1 MKTIVIGANGQLGS
15 DIVKIFGAD
24 SFYEIIPLNHPD
36 IDITKPDTINSAIEK
51 YQPEMIISTAAYHR
65 VDECETH
72 PEESFA
78 VNAFGAR
85 NLCLACQK
93 NNIALVHFSTDYV
106 FGLDQK
112 RNTPYTEDDAPGPQS
127 VYAISKLAGEYLLRY
142 LLQKYFLIR
151 TSGLYGSAGPAA
163 KSGNFVDN
171 MVKKAQNFE
180 KEVKVVNDQI
190 LTPTYTVDLAQ
201 NLKELLKTTKY
212 GLYHITSE
220 GQCSWYEFARE
231 IFKLLKSQTPMLP
244 VPTSNF
250 YSPVQR
256 PSYSVLDNAHLKQI
270 GLNLMKPWRDALHR
284 YMREKNYL
292 K

>member
-1 MKTIVIGANGQLGS
+1 MKTLIIGANGQLGS

-24 SFYEIIPLNHPD
+24 SFYEVVPLNHPD
-36 IDITKPDTINSAIEK
+36 IDITKPDTINLIIQK

-65 VDECETH
+65 VDECEMH
-72 PEESFA
+72 PEESFG
-78 VNAFGAR
+78 VNALGVH
-85 NLCLACQK
+85 NLCLACK
-93 NNIALVHFSTDYV
+93 KDGITLVHFSTDYV

-127 VYAISKLAGEYLLRY
+127 VYAVSKLAGEYLMRY
-142 LLQKYFLIR
+142 LCEKFFLIR
-151 TSGLYGSAGPAA
+151 SCGLYGSAGPSA

-171 MVKKAQNFE
+171 MVKEAQTE
-180 KEVKVVNDQI
+180 KEVRVVNDQI

-201 NLKELLKTTKY
+201 NLKELLKTQEY

-220 GQCSWYEFARE
+220 EQCSWYEFAEE
-231 IFKLLKSQTPMLP
+231 IFKLLKSSIPLIP
-244 VPTSNF
+244 VATNYF

-256 PSYSVLDNAHLKQI
+256 PLYSVLDNAHLKQI

-284 YMREKNYL
+284 YMQEKEYL